1 VSDWIEHDGGPQP
14 VADDVWV
21 EVLVAKGP
29 HFDVAVFS
37 DGPASCEDW
46 PNVSQHRILNQ
57 HLIDAARLEG
67 IRLGLEA
74 AAREAS
80 FRWLSGGVEVRGAI
94 QRLDPATIAREA
106 VLDKLVSE
114 AQEQGMGYEKEAD
127 Q

>member
-21 EVLVAKGP
+21 ETQVIYEPGP
-29 HFDVAVFS
+29 LWHAEELQWEGGQF
-37 DGPASCEDW
+37 PY
-46 PNVSQHRILNQ
+46 RILNQ

-74 AAREAS
+74 AAKAALLNSHAEPFDLKYIDAVWSSIRA
-80 FRWLSGGVEVRGAI
+80 
-94 QRLDPATIAREA
+94 LDPATLAREA

-114 AQEQGMGYEKEAD
+114 AQEQGMGYE
-127 Q
+127 